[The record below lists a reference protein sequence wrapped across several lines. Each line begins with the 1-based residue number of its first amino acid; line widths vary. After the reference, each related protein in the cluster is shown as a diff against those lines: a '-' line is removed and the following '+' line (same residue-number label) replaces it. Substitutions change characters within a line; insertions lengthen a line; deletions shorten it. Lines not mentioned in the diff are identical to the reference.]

1 VRMSQV
7 QNDCTSHAVYVTTT
21 DGSGAAVP
29 YRVLAVPVV
38 VGGPIAG
45 VFLTAAYVATP
56 IVGLDETLGRLVAV
70 DIAVTAAILVALG
83 LLGYAVVRVGMRP
96 LVEIEAT
103 AGAIAA
109 GDLRRR
115 VAREDDRTEIGRL
128 GTSLN
133 AMLATIEQ
141 AFADQRASEDRLR
154 QFLADASHELRTPV
168 TSIRGYAELFRRG
181 AAERPE
187 DLATAMRRIE
197 DESIRMAGLVDD
209 LLLLARLDQGRP
221 LEREPVDVAIVAA
234 DVVADAEALAPE
246 REIHLEVEGPLVVL
260 GDEGRLHQVVANL
273 VTNARRYTPERSP
286 ITVRASTR
294 ANRVVLEVVDQ
305 GGGID
310 PEHLPHLFERFY
322 RADRSRARGSGGSGL
337 GLAIVASIVEA
348 HGGTVR
354 VASEVGVGSTF
365 TVELPLAA
373 SDEPAST
380 ERLDPAPPYD
390 PSPAAGAARAG

>member
-56 IVGLDETLGRLVAV
+56 IVGLDETLRRLVAV